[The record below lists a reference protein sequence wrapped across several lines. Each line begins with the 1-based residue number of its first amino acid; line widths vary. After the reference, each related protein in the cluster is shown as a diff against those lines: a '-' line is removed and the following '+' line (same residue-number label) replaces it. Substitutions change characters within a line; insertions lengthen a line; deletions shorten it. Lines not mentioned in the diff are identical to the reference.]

1 MNLLVDV
8 IPASWRRY
16 VYGALSLLA
25 LVYAAWQA
33 SDGDWKAALTSLV
46 GSAVTAL
53 AHANTTG
60 TSEDAEP

>member
-8 IPASWRRY
+8 IPAAWRRY

-33 SDGDWKAALTSLV
+33 SDGDWKAALTSLI

-53 AHANTTG
+53 AHANTNQAPAD
-60 TSEDAEP
+60 E